1 MKYICVFLILI
12 SFASCQITETINLN
26 SDGSGNIDIYTLRD
40 ENSVNQLGRQN
51 FGSEK
56 FRDTIFTFQDYIT
69 KYQETFVRF
78 TKADQALFTEHTNV
92 KMHIKVDPIQMENF
106 NRVSVNFKKIDEVPN
121 VYETLGLANSLK
133 ENYPIY
139 KKSYKIKY
147 SFDGIIFKRNLM
159 ITDQEGFEKDKK
171 EWEERK
177 KIYSKYKLMESYI
190 LNYHFPRKIKSVSNE
205 KAILSSD
212 KKSLTVEFQ
221 LSDCL
226 QNPQITNL
234 EVVLEPKDF
243 Q

>member
-1 MKYICVFLILI
+1 MKYISVFLILI
-12 SFASCQITETINLN
+12 SFASCQITETININ

-56 FRDTIFTFQDYIT
+56 FRDTIFTFQDYIR

-78 TKADQALFTEHTNV
+78 SKADQALFTEHANV

-106 NRVSVNFKKIDEVPN
+106 NRVSVDFKKIDEVPN

-133 ENYPIY
+133 ENYPIW

-147 SFDGIIFKRNLM
+147 SFDGVIFKRSLQIM
-159 ITDQEGFEKDKK
+159 DQENFDKDQK
-171 EWEERK
+171 EWEERR
-177 KIYSKYKLMESYI
+177 KIYSKYKLVQSYI

-205 KAILSSD
+205 KAIISSD

-226 QNPQITNL
+226 QNPKITDL
-234 EVVLEPKDF
+234 EVVLESKDF